1 MSVQC
6 LFHLS
11 SINSPVLA
19 RQYISRA
26 MPISLMILVHKQS
39 RCLTENPKNW
49 QKKILSPIQLK
60 TSVVLKVMQGPG
72 YRGWLFNKSQYSD
85 RGWPPVQGQIKVSL
99 CVVEKV

>member
-39 RCLTENPKNW
+39 RCLTENPKKLAKENFESYPA
-49 QKKILSPIQLK
+49 KNICGLK
-60 TSVVLKVMQGPG
+60 G
-72 YRGWLFNKSQYSD
+72 YARPWLQ
-85 RGWPPVQGQIKVSL
+85 RLAV
-99 CVVEKV
+99 